1 MARRSLITAVARGLR
16 KRCPRCGGKGIFR
29 SWGRLKDACPT
40 CGYTFVR
47 EEGYWVGAVIVN
59 TAVAMTSFFVLF
71 IGTILLTIPDVPWA
85 LLLVIAL
92 GSMGVIPIVFYPASK
107 TLWMSLH
114 HHFNPSGDPLR

>member
-1 MARRSLITAVARGLR
+1 MANLSLITAVARGLR

-29 SWGRLKDACPT
+29 SWGQLKDACPT

-59 TAVAMTSFFVLF
+59 TAVAMVSFFVLF
-71 IGTILLTIPDVPWA
+71 IGTILLTLPDIPWA
-85 LLLVIAL
+85 LLLGIAL
-92 GSMGVIPIVFYPASK
+92 GSMGLIPVVFYPTSK

-114 HHFNPSGDPLR
+114 VHFNPGADTL